1 MSNPADTMARIRAF
15 TDNIEK
21 ETWRANFVLEMGYLK
36 FISHLETEAERL
48 KEVCRHILDS
58 YECH

>member
-1 MSNPADTMARIRAF
+1 MKDPSETMARFRAF

-36 FISHLETEAERL
+36 FISHLEAEAIRL
-48 KEVCRHILDS
+48 SQVCRKILDS